1 MSENNFNS
9 DSDDEDERI
18 NENHNS
24 NPNNSTWNIRDIEKV
39 KKPYS

>member
-9 DSDDEDERI
+9 DSDDEDDHI
-18 NENHNS
+18 NENHIS

-39 KKPYS
+39 KKIYS